1 MGTSVSK
8 ELVYFKGSPCWTTNC
23 VHSVIL
29 GHRSLSSL
37 YEFPDLFSS
46 LGFLSFH
53 VINTICHQPG
63 DVISNREILDFH
75 SGDMTLVFW
84 DVILFSLLSR
94 Y

>member
-8 ELVYFKGSPCWTTNC
+8 ELAYLAGQRTVY
-23 VHSVIL
+23 SVIL
-29 GHRSLSSL
+29 GHWSLSSL

-53 VINTICHQPG
+53 VICSICHQPG
-63 DVISNREILDFH
+63 DVISDRGILDFH

-84 DVILFSLLSR
+84 DVILFSLVSHC
-94 Y
+94 